1 MKKLLYAK
9 DSEEFWQIF
18 NEERE
23 KRRNKLAKLP
33 FAKKVVILEKMQ
45 ADMTL
50 LRNSHGAKGDS
61 PRNTLHKET
70 PHAQGHSPQIRR

>member
-33 FAKKVVILEKMQ
+33 FAKKIIILEKLQ
-45 ADMTL
+45 ADVTL
-50 LRNSHGAKGDS
+50 LRNSFGAKRS
-61 PRNTLHKET
+61 KL
-70 PHAQGHSPQIRR
+70 S

>member
-23 KRRNKLAKLP
+23 KRRNKLARLP

-45 ADMTL
+45 ADITL
-50 LRNSHGAKGDS
+50 LRDSSGAK
-61 PRNTLHKET
+61 
-70 PHAQGHSPQIRR
+70 RRKLS

>member
-9 DSEEFWQIF
+9 DSKEFWQIF

-33 FAKKVVILEKMQ
+33 FAKKVAILEKMQ

-50 LRNSHGAKGDS
+50 LRNSFGAK
-61 PRNTLHKET
+61 
-70 PHAQGHSPQIRR
+70 RRKLN

>member
-45 ADMTL
+45 ADITL
-50 LRNSHGAKGDS
+50 LRDSFGAK
-61 PRNTLHKET
+61 
-70 PHAQGHSPQIRR
+70 RRKLS

>member
-23 KRRNKLAKLP
+23 KRRKKLAKLP

-45 ADMTL
+45 ADRSL
-50 LRNSHGAKGDS
+50 LRNSFVAK
-61 PRNTLHKET
+61 
-70 PHAQGHSPQIRR
+70 RRKLS

>member
-45 ADMTL
+45 ADITL
-50 LRNSHGAKGDS
+50 LRNSFGAK
-61 PRNTLHKET
+61 
-70 PHAQGHSPQIRR
+70 RRKLS

>member
-45 ADMTL
+45 ADVTL
-50 LRNSHGAKGDS
+50 LRNSFGAK
-61 PRNTLHKET
+61 
-70 PHAQGHSPQIRR
+70 RRRLS

>member
-9 DSEEFWQIF
+9 DSQEFWQIF

-45 ADMTL
+45 VDRNL
-50 LRNSHGAKGDS
+50 LRNSFGAKS
-61 PRNTLHKET
+61 HKL
-70 PHAQGHSPQIRR
+70 S

>member
-45 ADMTL
+45 ADITL
-50 LRNSHGAKGDS
+50 LRDSFGAK
-61 PRNTLHKET
+61 
-70 PHAQGHSPQIRR
+70 RRRLS

>member
-18 NEERE
+18 NEERV

-45 ADMTL
+45 ADITL
-50 LRNSHGAKGDS
+50 LRNSFGAK
-61 PRNTLHKET
+61 
-70 PHAQGHSPQIRR
+70 RRKLG

>member
-33 FAKKVVILEKMQ
+33 FAKRIVILEKMQ
-45 ADMTL
+45 ADITL
-50 LRNSHGAKGDS
+50 LRNSSRAK
-61 PRNTLHKET
+61 
-70 PHAQGHSPQIRR
+70 RRKLS

>member
-33 FAKKVVILEKMQ
+33 FAKKIAILEKMQ
-45 ADMTL
+45 AD
-50 LRNSHGAKGDS
+50 
-61 PRNTLHKET
+61 
-70 PHAQGHSPQIRR
+70 

>member
-45 ADMTL
+45 ADVTL
-50 LRNSHGAKGDS
+50 LRNSFGAK
-61 PRNTLHKET
+61 
-70 PHAQGHSPQIRR
+70 RRKLS

>member
-33 FAKKVVILEKMQ
+33 FAKKIVIMEKMQ
-45 ADMTL
+45 ADVTL
-50 LRNSHGAKGDS
+50 LRDSFGAK
-61 PRNTLHKET
+61 
-70 PHAQGHSPQIRR
+70 RRRLS

>member
-45 ADMTL
+45 ADRSL
-50 LRNSHGAKGDS
+50 LRNSFGAK
-61 PRNTLHKET
+61 
-70 PHAQGHSPQIRR
+70 RR

>member
-45 ADMTL
+45 ADITL
-50 LRNSHGAKGDS
+50 LRNSSGAK
-61 PRNTLHKET
+61 RHKL
-70 PHAQGHSPQIRR
+70 S

>member
-1 MKKLLYAK
+1 MKIKKLLYAK

-45 ADMTL
+45 ADITL
-50 LRNSHGAKGDS
+50 LRNSSRAK
-61 PRNTLHKET
+61 
-70 PHAQGHSPQIRR
+70 RRKLS

>member
-33 FAKKVVILEKMQ
+33 FAKKVAILEKMQ
-45 ADMTL
+45 ADIAL
-50 LRNSHGAKGDS
+50 LHNSFGAK
-61 PRNTLHKET
+61 RHKL
-70 PHAQGHSPQIRR
+70 S

>member
-33 FAKKVVILEKMQ
+33 FAKKIIILEKMQ
-45 ADMTL
+45 ADVTL
-50 LRNSHGAKGDS
+50 LRNLSGAK
-61 PRNTLHKET
+61 
-70 PHAQGHSPQIRR
+70 RRKLS

>member
-33 FAKKVVILEKMQ
+33 FAKKVVILEKIQ
-45 ADMTL
+45 ADVTL
-50 LRNSHGAKGDS
+50 LRNSFGAK
-61 PRNTLHKET
+61 
-70 PHAQGHSPQIRR
+70 RRKLS

>member
-45 ADMTL
+45 ADITL
-50 LRNSHGAKGDS
+50 LRNSFGAKRCKLS
-61 PRNTLHKET
+61 
-70 PHAQGHSPQIRR
+70 

>member
-1 MKKLLYAK
+1 MKKLLYAR

-45 ADMTL
+45 ADRSL
-50 LRNSHGAKGDS
+50 LRNSFVAK
-61 PRNTLHKET
+61 
-70 PHAQGHSPQIRR
+70 RRKLS

>member
-23 KRRNKLAKLP
+23 KRRNRLAKLP
-33 FAKKVVILEKMQ
+33 FAKKIVILEKMQ

-50 LRNSHGAKGDS
+50 LRNSFGAK
-61 PRNTLHKET
+61 RHKL
-70 PHAQGHSPQIRR
+70 S

>member
-9 DSEEFWQIF
+9 DSAEFWQIF

-33 FAKKVVILEKMQ
+33 FAKKVAILEKMQ
-45 ADMTL
+45 ADRSL
-50 LRNSHGAKGDS
+50 LQKSFGAK
-61 PRNTLHKET
+61 
-70 PHAQGHSPQIRR
+70 RRKPG